1 MARRKQSDLIFLLV
15 SGPTV
20 VLLVGS
26 LISPFSFIQL
36 IVVGGVYLVL
46 WRLIGKERA
55 YVSVWT
61 GTILMWASVFIT
73 SARSYAAGHP
83 LSASVDAVS
92 GFPLTAL
99 RYPIGMM
106 GSDMP
111 PWQMWPAFFAD
122 YIFWIVVAV
131 LVSKFVAGLIFK
143 KTKFGRPLMF
153 ALPMVGFGFM
163 IAGFLHIVLK
173 FD

>member
-1 MARRKQSDLIFLLV
+1 MERLEKDNSVSFLV
-15 SGPTV
+15 SGPLI
-20 VLLVGS
+20 LLIIGS

-36 IVVGGVYLVL
+36 IIIGAVYFLL

-55 YVSVWT
+55 YVSVWI
-61 GTILMWASVFIT
+61 GTILMWSSIFLT
-73 SARSYAAGHP
+73 YTLTHTGTP
-83 LSASVDAVS
+83 LTLNNIIAVS

-99 RYPIGMM
+99 YYPVPPM
-106 GSDMP
+106 GSDIP

-122 YIFWIVVAV
+122 YIFWIIIGV

-143 KTKFGRPLMF
+143 KTKYGRPLIF
-153 ALPMVGFGFM
+153 ALPMIGFGFM
-163 IAGFLHIVLK
+163 LAGFLHIILK

>member
-1 MARRKQSDLIFLLV
+1 MERLEKDNSVSFLV
-15 SGPTV
+15 SGPLI
-20 VLLVGS
+20 LLIIGS
-26 LISPFSFIQL
+26 LISPFSFIQFI
-36 IVVGGVYLVL
+36 IVGAVYFLL
-46 WRLIGKERA
+46 WHLIGKERA
-55 YVSVWT
+55 YVSVWI
-61 GTILMWASVFIT
+61 GTILMWASIFIT
-73 SARSYAAGHP
+73 YTRSYAAGHP

-106 GSDMP
+106 GSDIP
-111 PWQMWPAFFAD
+111 PWQMLPAFFGD

-131 LVSKFVAGLIFK
+131 LVSKFAAELIFK
-143 KTKFGRPLMF
+143 KSKYGRPLMF

-163 IAGFLHIVLK
+163 IAGFLHIILK